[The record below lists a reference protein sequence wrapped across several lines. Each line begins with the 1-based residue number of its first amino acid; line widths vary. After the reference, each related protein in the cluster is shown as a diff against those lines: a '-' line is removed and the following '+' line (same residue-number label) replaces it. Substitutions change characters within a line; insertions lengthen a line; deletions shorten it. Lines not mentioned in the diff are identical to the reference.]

1 MTKLLPREPGRDRVE
16 ALESRGYDGGGNER
30 EMSDA
35 EAKPKRGPLTSELV
49 IALVV
54 IFATTAAC
62 FGSGSKAETLIAEF
76 VRGQVVV
83 TASGTLEA
91 SRSVRIA
98 PQVSGRVTEIHV
110 RDGEHVE
117 ADQLLL
123 KLDPAPYQKAADEA
137 RGRANSARAAV
148 AALGVSG
155 STSGGGAAAGANTK
169 SVIESG
175 KAVTPP
181 VIEVTPPASVTV
193 VSPAAPSAALLAAQ
207 EEDARALVSSVQG
220 AMTAEFKK
228 RVTPLVAGALAQAAA
243 ADVEAEKAEEAVD
256 ETEVRASMAGVVSF
270 LPMPSAAD
278 ATTGG
283 GSERLSVGRVIS
295 SGQPVVAI
303 YDLAEPVARAKVPE
317 SEIAKVKVDQ
327 PGIVK
332 LTAFAGK
339 QIGAKVSRVSLE
351 AGRSELGAIAYQ
363 VDLMLANGDLPGWR
377 PGMSA
382 SVEIIVE
389 EIDKVVEVPA
399 AAVFTR
405 GTDDYVY
412 VVDEGVARAAKVET
426 ARGASGKL
434 LVRSGLKTGDRI
446 VVSKTEKITEGSRV

>member
-1 MTKLLPREPGRDRVE
+1 MNNTVE
-16 ALESRGYDGGGNER
+16 KRRSHSHSRWLAGALT
-30 EMSDA
+30 
-35 EAKPKRGPLTSELV
+35 LTF
-49 IALVV
+49 ALM
-54 IFATTAAC
+54 ASC
-62 FGSGSKAETLIAEF
+62 FGGGSKAETLIAEF

-98 PQVSGRVTEIHV
+98 PQVSGKVTEILV
-110 RDGEHVE
+110 SDGEHVE
-117 ADQLLL
+117 TDQLLF

-137 RGRANSARAAV
+137 RGRASSARAAV
-148 AALGVSG
+148 AALGISG
-155 STSGGGAAAGANTK
+155 SASGGGMAAGANTRA
-169 SVIESG
+169 VIESG

-193 VSPAAPSAALLAAQ
+193 VSPAMPSAALLAAQ
-207 EEDARALVSSVQG
+207 EEDARALVSQVQG
-220 AMTAEFKK
+220 AMTAEFKR
-228 RVTPLVAGALAQAAA
+228 RVTPLVAGALAQATA

-256 ETEVRASMAGVVSF
+256 ETEVRASMPGVVSF
-270 LPMPSAAD
+270 LPLPSAAD
-278 ATTGG
+278 AASGG
-283 GSERLSVGRVIS
+283 GGERLSVGRVIS
-295 SGQPVVAI
+295 AGQPVVAI

-317 SEIAKVKVDQ
+317 SEIARIKLDQ

-339 QIGAKVSRVSLE
+339 QISAKVSRVSLE

-363 VDLMLANGDLPGWR
+363 VDLKLAEGDLPGWR

-389 EIDKVVEVPA
+389 EIEKVVEVPA

-412 VVDEGVARAAKVET
+412 VVDDGTARAVKVET
-426 ARGASGKL
+426 ARGAAGKL
-434 LVRSGLKTGDRI
+434 LIRTGLKPGDKV
-446 VVSKTEKITEGSRV
+446 VVSRIEKISEGSRV

>member
-1 MTKLLPREPGRDRVE
+1 MNNAEEDRRNSKIPGRLAI
-16 ALESRGYDGGGNER
+16 ALILTFAMTASCFGGG
-30 EMSDA
+30 
-35 EAKPKRGPLTSELV
+35 
-49 IALVV
+49 
-54 IFATTAAC
+54 
-62 FGSGSKAETLIAEF
+62 SKVETMIAEF

-98 PQVSGRVTEIHV
+98 PQVSGKVTEIHV
-110 RDGEHVE
+110 SDGERVE
-117 ADQLLL
+117 ADQLLF

-137 RGRANSARAAV
+137 RGRASSARAAV
-148 AALGVSG
+148 AALGISG
-155 STSGGGAAAGANTK
+155 SSSGGAAAAGANTRA
-169 SVIESG
+169 VIESG

-193 VSPAAPSAALLAAQ
+193 VSPAVPSAALIAAQ
-207 EEDARALVSSVQG
+207 EEDARALVSQVQG

-228 RVTPLVAGALAQAAA
+228 RVTPLVAGALAQATA
-243 ADVEAEKAEEAVD
+243 ADIEADKAEEAVD

-270 LPMPSAAD
+270 LPLPSAVD

-283 GSERLSVGRVIS
+283 GGERLSAGRVIS
-295 SGQPVVAI
+295 AGQPVVAI

-317 SEIAKVKVDQ
+317 AEIAKVKVDQ

-339 QIGAKVSRVSLE
+339 QISAKVNRVSLE
-351 AGRSELGAIAYQ
+351 PGRSELGAIAYQ
-363 VDLMLANGDLPGWR
+363 VDLKLAEGELPGWR

-382 SVEIIVE
+382 SVEIVVE

-412 VVDEGVARAAKVET
+412 VVDDGTARAVKVVT
-426 ARGASGKL
+426 ARGAAGKL
-434 LVRSGLKTGDRI
+434 LVRSGIRPGERV
-446 VVSKTEKITEGSRV
+446 VVSKTEKITDGSKV

>member
-1 MTKLLPREPGRDRVE
+1 MKDATVRSQIRRVT
-16 ALESRGYDGGGNER
+16 A
-30 EMSDA
+30 
-35 EAKPKRGPLTSELV
+35 GPV
-49 IALVV
+49 IALTLA
-54 IFATTAAC
+54 FAMTTSC
-62 FGSGSKAETLIAEF
+62 FGRSSKPETLIVEF

-91 SRSVRIA
+91 SRSTRIA

-110 RDGEHVE
+110 RDGDRVE
-117 ADQLLL
+117 VDQLLL
-123 KLDPAPYQKAADEA
+123 KLDPAPYQKAADDA
-137 RGRANSARAAV
+137 RVRAHSARAAV

-155 STSGGGAAAGANTK
+155 PAGGRGAATGAATK

-175 KAVTPP
+175 GAVTPP

-193 VSPAAPSAALLAAQ
+193 ISPGVPSAALLAAQ
-207 EEDARALVSSVQG
+207 EADARALVSSIQG
-220 AMTAEFKK
+220 SMTAEFKK

-243 ADVEAEKAEEAVD
+243 ADAEVEKAEKALD

-270 LPMPSAAD
+270 LPMPTAGD
-278 ATTGG
+278 ATGG
-283 GSERLSVGRVIS
+283 GSSERISVGRVVS

-327 PGIVK
+327 AGIVK

-339 QIGAKVSRVSLE
+339 QIAARVTRVSLE

-363 VDLMLANGDLPGWR
+363 VDLTLTASDLPGWR

-389 EIDKVVEVPA
+389 EIEKVVEVPA

-412 VVDEGVARAAKVET
+412 VVDEGIARAVKVVT
-426 ARGASGKL
+426 ARGVAGKL
-434 LVRSGLKTGDRI
+434 LVRSGLKSGDRV
-446 VVSKTEKITEGSRV
+446 VVSKIEKVTEGSRV